1 MADRLRYV
9 VFATRWG
16 QFGLLASERGV
27 FRSCLPACSRQV
39 VQGHLLAGIGQA
51 GYDDGLF
58 EGVQEKVKAYF
69 DGSYVDFGD
78 VEVVLSDS
86 EFGRRV
92 LEACRNVKY
101 GQRVSYGDLAKMAG
115 RARAVRAVGGPLG
128 RNPVPLII
136 GCHRIVRSDGKIGGF
151 SAQGGVELKQRM
163 LELESKK

>member
-9 VFATRWG
+9 VFGTRWG
-16 QFGLLASERGV
+16 QFGLLGGERGV

-39 VQGHLLAGIGQA
+39 VEGRLLAGVEEA
-51 GYDDGLF
+51 RYDDGLF
-58 EGVQEKVKAYF
+58 VGLQEKVKAYF
-69 DGSYVDFGD
+69 DGSYVDFCD
-78 VEVVLSDS
+78 VDVVLSDS
-86 EFGRRV
+86 KFAKSV

-101 GQRVSYGDLAKMAG
+101 GQCVSYGDLAKMAG
-115 RARAVRAVGGPLG
+115 RDRAVRAVGGALG

-151 SAQGGVELKQRM
+151 SAEGGVELKQRM